1 MLASLCSTLF
11 QILES
16 VNLEQTT
23 AAMMPC
29 VIIPSVHI
37 PAPVYR
43 ATVAMDTNVKVKRP
57 VLFFFCFLF
66 FNENTCRP
74 ALSVHSDSIGTKLF
88 TTTATLNRSYSI
100 SKHPHQ
106 H

>member
-29 VIIPSVHI
+29 VITPSVHI

-57 VLFFFCFLF
+57 VLFFFFCFLF
-66 FNENTCRP
+66 F
-74 ALSVHSDSIGTKLF
+74 
-88 TTTATLNRSYSI
+88 
-100 SKHPHQ
+100 
-106 H
+106 